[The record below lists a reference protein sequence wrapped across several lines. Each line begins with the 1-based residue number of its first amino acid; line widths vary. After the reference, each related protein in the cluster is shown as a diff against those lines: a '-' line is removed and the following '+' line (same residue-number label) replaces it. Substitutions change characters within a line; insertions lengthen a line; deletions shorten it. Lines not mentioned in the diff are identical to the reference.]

1 MSGFSAE
8 QKWSQRGGSYFCFL
22 FQIIKERRREKGASL
37 KCVFILKLWVLKR
50 KEKKRKKQNRRTD
63 EGMYRAIAHSLDALY
78 NTRFGMKAKGAE
90 QTVQEEEG
98 GSAILYM
105 IAFFPNNN
113 FKWWMPVNYR
123 SKRIMRLSLHFTLR
137 CLSVWERERGK
148 KKEEGK
154 ESSISSVCEG
164 TVRLVKLRPKTL

>member
-22 FQIIKERRREKGASL
+22 FQLIKERRRKKGASL

-50 KEKKRKKQNRRTD
+50 KEKKKKNKTD
-63 EGMYRAIAHSLDALY
+63 GQTKGCIAIAHSLDALY

-137 CLSVWERERGK
+137 CLRVWERERGK
-148 KKEEGK
+148 KKGEGK